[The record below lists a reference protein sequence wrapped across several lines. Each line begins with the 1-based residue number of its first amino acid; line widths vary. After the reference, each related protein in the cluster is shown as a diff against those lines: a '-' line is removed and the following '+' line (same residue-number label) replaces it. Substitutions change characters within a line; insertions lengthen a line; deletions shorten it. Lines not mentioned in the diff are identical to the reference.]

1 MTAVRGRL
9 QSQPS
14 EDSVQSPSRF
24 FEVLYVGKVVLSTKN
39 APPTFIDDA
48 VKKFEEYEQVQRQEE
63 EEETRMRRESNAS
76 VPSLSPNPEKSII
89 MEETSEL
96 RRQMLSDQGSSTE
109 GTQSSG
115 SEDAF
120 SESNENVSSLDA
132 NSSLVTSLSGN
143 GIPAILSPG
152 SVLDVPSG
160 GLDAMPGAG
169 NDNAG
174 VKQVSSCYN
183 HERIPLK
190 KTDGQESAPKRSLPS
205 QDSRIRTMLIQI
217 GPSELSLISLDR
229 KTTIFE
235 RQFKDIS
242 FCSQVVHVS

>member
-9 QSQPS
+9 QSQTS
-14 EDSVQSPSRF
+14 EDSVQSPSRC

-63 EEETRMRRESNAS
+63 EQTRLRRESNAS
-76 VPSLSPNPEKSII
+76 IPSLSSNPEKSVV
-89 MEETSEL
+89 MEENEL
-96 RRQMLSDQGSSTE
+96 QRQMLNDQGSSTE

-120 SESNENVSSLDA
+120 SESNENVSSIEV
-132 NSSLVTSLSGN
+132 NCGLVTSLSGD
-143 GIPAILSPG
+143 GSLAILSPG
-152 SVLDVPSG
+152 SVLDVPSA
-160 GLDAMPGAG
+160 GLDPTPSAS
-169 NDNAG
+169 NDNNIS
-174 VKQVSSCYN
+174 VKQVPCDN

-190 KTDGQESAPKRSLPS
+190 KTEGQESALKRSLQP
-205 QDSRIRTMLIQI
+205 QDSKIRTMLIQI

-242 FCSQVVHVS
+242 FCSQVIHIS